1 MEAGATVFSHKDENN
16 AMLDASLKMWQDIL
30 VTGGKVKNG
39 SMNYDVEIN
48 LVDKNVNSLKQL
60 NQYFDKLSLA
70 KKGTVSF

>member
-1 MEAGATVFSHKDENN
+1 
-16 AMLDASLKMWQDIL
+16 MWQDIL
-30 VTGGKVKNG
+30 ITGGKVKNG
-39 SMNYDVEIN
+39 AMNYDVEIN